1 MSLPKKKDRRDA
13 VQLCVA
19 IEELDKSLRATVKM
33 AFDNKQRL
41 DESGRLSSESL
52 WKEHEMVRTK
62 LKNMKNN
69 LEVEEGIAA
78 ISDSMDNWAVLPVI
92 GPRV

>member
-1 MSLPKKKDRRDA
+1 MSLPKKEDRKDA

-19 IEELDKSLRATVKM
+19 IEELDKSLRTTVKM
-33 AFDNKQRL
+33 ADNKQRL

-52 WKEHEMVRTK
+52 WKEHEMARTK

-78 ISDSMDNWAVLPVI
+78 ISDSIDNWAVLPVI

>member
-1 MSLPKKKDRRDA
+1 MSLPKKKDRKDA

-19 IEELDKSLRATVKM
+19 IEELDKSLRTTVKM

-41 DESGRLSSESL
+41 DESDRLSSESL
-52 WKEHEMVRTK
+52 WKEHEMARTK